1 MSDFYSN
8 GTRWGRIDNDGRIYS
23 SDSTYLGRIYND
35 GRFYDS
41 NYTYMGSI
49 DENGEIRNYKGK
61 YLGSIQSNGELLN
74 DLGEY
79 IGMFPYYNGR
89 IGEFSTNHTSST
101 NNDTSTKKNETS
113 STTDKNEKSST
124 TPQTTSNSGG
134 SSVPTPVLL
143 PEDDLGF
150 YIVLILGI
158 ILVVGGYLKIKEVI
172 HTPYI
177 IILIPLSIISTVLFL
192 LAEEKESS
200 TWDKI
205 KPLFIINFTLCVLW
219 TVILNYIIFERDIFM
234 TISEVLINYLV
245 ANLVFASVMTIIS
258 LIINSI
264 FEHLIDYSEGFLKFL
279 LLFFCVFTCILI
291 AVHANKL
298 KDTLGPNNGPPP
310 TTATTTEGTTETSS
324 DSESISI
331 EDKIDNIASNYNNI
345 QANLDSMDVD
355 RYEEGKVYSY
365 EDSIKK
371 MLLYTYQDC
380 YTMEAFYD
388 EYTMPNFI
396 YLKDNNTDEEYR
408 YYYYNEQLIRYIDS
422 DGQATNYEDGLD
434 VSTDDVDDSEESEMY
449 FDAYQAADS
458 VSAANSPLE

>member
-41 NYTYMGSI
+41 SYTYMGSI
-49 DENGEIRNYKGK
+49 DENGEIWNYKGD

-89 IGEFSTNHTSST
+89 IGKFSTNHTSST

-113 STTDKNEKSST
+113 STTSKNETSST

-158 ILVVGGYLKIKEVI
+158 ILVFGGYLKIKEVI

-192 LAEEKESS
+192 LAEEEESS

-219 TVILNYIIFERDIFM
+219 TVILNYIIFERDIFL
-234 TISEVLINYLV
+234 TIGEVLINYLV

-264 FEHLIDYSEGFLKFL
+264 FEYLIDYSEGFLKFL

-298 KDTLGPNNGPPP
+298 KDTLGPNDDPPP
-310 TTATTTEGTTETSS
+310 TTATSTEKTTETTN
-324 DSESISI
+324 DSKSMSI
-331 EDKIDNIASNYNNI
+331 ENKIDNIASNYNNI
-345 QANLDSMDVD
+345 QDNLDSMDVD
-355 RYEEGKVYSY
+355 RYEEGKVYYS
-365 EDSIKK
+365 EGSIKK

-380 YTMEAFYD
+380 YTMEAFYED
-388 EYTMPNFI
+388 LMPNFI
-396 YLKDNNTDEEYR
+396 YLKDNDTDEEYR
-408 YYYYNEQLIRYIDS
+408 YYYDNEQLIRYIDS